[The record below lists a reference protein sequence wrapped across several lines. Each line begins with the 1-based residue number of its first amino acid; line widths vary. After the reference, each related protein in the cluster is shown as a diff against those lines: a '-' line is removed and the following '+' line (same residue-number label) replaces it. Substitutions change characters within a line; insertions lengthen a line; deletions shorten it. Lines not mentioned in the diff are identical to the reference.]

1 MDASKRTF
9 LRGAGVLVAGEVL
22 ARKLSGFKSTNGQ
35 RSNRKVIVAIIG
47 GVRRKETFS
56 PQGRDN
62 IPHISRDLFPQSL
75 FYSDVRNEGTTAHF
89 NAISSILTG
98 TWQRVGDWGEL
109 SPTAPTLFEYFRKQL
124 KAPAKG
130 AWIVASNKALTNL
143 IGAGSARDYGP
154 AYGANVVFPKQ
165 LMINAVVEA
174 IRNGKSSEFA
184 DREKALAEL
193 EAMLGGNNYEGLGW
207 TVFDVATHL
216 DPEVRE
222 TIRTAIT
229 ALVQGNVPL
238 TGDELT
244 FLVSR
249 EIMRKFAPPLLVMV
263 FSDVEAAHFGS
274 YSLHLA
280 GIRNTDRLCF
290 ELWQEVKSNPEYA
303 GKTMVAI
310 LPEFGRDPDGSTTNG
325 FLNHRS
331 FDPSC
336 RSTWM
341 LVLGDG
347 VDRPQVIERPIRH
360 IDLCPTL
367 ADLLGCRAS
376 GAQGAGLQEIRA

>member
-22 ARKLSGFKSTNGQ
+22 ARNLPGFKSMSGW
-35 RSNRKVIVAIIG
+35 RPDRKVVVAIIG
-47 GVRRKETFS
+47 GIRRKETFA
-56 PQGRDN
+56 PEGRKN
-62 IPHISRDLFPQSL
+62 IPHISGDLFPQSL
-75 FYSDVRNEGTTAHF
+75 FYSDVRNEGTSAHF

-124 KAPAKG
+124 KVPAKG
-130 AWIVASNKALTNL
+130 TWIVASNKALTNL
-143 IGAGSARDYGP
+143 IGAGSTRDYGP

-174 IRNGKSSEFA
+174 IRYGKSNEFA
-184 DREKALAEL
+184 DREKALKEL
-193 EAMLGGNNYEGLGW
+193 EAMLGGSNYEGLGW
-207 TVFDVATHL
+207 TVFDVAAHL

-222 TIRTAIT
+222 TIRTAI
-229 ALVQGNVPL
+229 ADLVHGNAPL
-238 TGDELT
+238 TGDQLT
-244 FLVSR
+244 FLVGR
-249 EIMRKFAPPLLVMV
+249 EIMRKFAPPLLVLV
-263 FSDVEAAHFGS
+263 FSDVEVAHFGS

-280 GIRNTDRLCF
+280 GIRNTDRLCY
-290 ELWQEVKSNPEYA
+290 ELWEEVKSNREYA
-303 GKTMVAI
+303 GKTTVAI

-341 LVLGDG
+341 LVMGDA

-367 ADLLGCRAS
+367 ANLLGCHAS
-376 GAQGAGLQEIRA
+376 GAQGAGLEEVRA

>member
-1 MDASKRTF
+1 MRVSKRAF

-22 ARKLSGFKSTNGQ
+22 ARNVSAWRSTSGG
-35 RSNRKVIVAIIG
+35 RPDRKVIVAIIG

-56 PQGRDN
+56 AGGLQN
-62 IPHISRDLFPQSL
+62 IPHLARDLFPQSL

-109 SPTAPTLFEYFRKQL
+109 SPSAPTLFEYFRKQL
-124 KAPAKG
+124 GVPAKA

-143 IGAGSARDYGP
+143 IGAGSSRDYGP

-165 LMINAVVEA
+165 LMVSAVEEA
-174 IRNGKSSEFA
+174 IRQGKSNDFV
-184 DREKALAEL
+184 DREKALTDL
-193 EAMLGGNNYEGLGW
+193 EAMLEGNNYEGLGW
-207 TVFDVATHL
+207 TVFDAAAQL

-222 TIRTAIT
+222 TIRKGIAD
-229 ALVQGNVPL
+229 L
-238 TGDELT
+238 THENGPMSGDQLT
-244 FLVSR
+244 FFVSR
-249 EIMRKFAPPLLVMV
+249 EIMRKYAPPLLTIV

-280 GIRNTDRLCF
+280 GIRNTDLLCYD
-290 ELWQEVKSNPEYA
+290 LWQEVKSNPEYS
-303 GKTMVAI
+303 GKTTVAI

-336 RSTWM
+336 RLNVDANAGRYHRSAA
-341 LVLGDG
+341 GD
-347 VDRPQVIERPIRH
+347 RTAYSSH
-360 IDLCPTL
+360 
-367 ADLLGCRAS
+367 
-376 GAQGAGLQEIRA
+376 